1 MKGLINY
8 ILGFSLLIV
17 TISAYSQSYSSTNK
31 RAIKAFED
39 ALTLIDFNRD
49 LDRGMFTL
57 SKVLEMDPDFVEAN
71 RKVADVFYV
80 YMRDNVKAKKY
91 YERVVELAP
100 SEAKYVGAYLNLSK
114 LYFNESEY
122 GKSKVL
128 LEKITSFPYA
138 SQKVTKAAQLM
149 LRDVEYSFFAKENAY
164 EFEPVMLPRES
175 INMFQVQSNPVLTA
189 DQSELIYS
197 MRIVRGSQYDEN
209 IVISK
214 KQSDGTWG
222 KPDHISQNINTPMSS
237 EGAATIS
244 GDGKTLVF
252 TSCNK
257 KDGVG
262 GCDLYM
268 SSKSGDEWS
277 VPENLGAPVNTGGWE
292 SNPSISADGKT
303 LFFSSERVGGKGG
316 KDIWVTTYNE
326 GEWGVPENLGGV
338 INTKKN
344 EVTPF
349 IHADNSHLY
358 FASDGYMG
366 MGGYDVFYASK
377 YGDEWITPQN
387 IGYPINTPKN
397 EGAIYVTPDFKKG
410 YFEKYTS
417 KGIDSHSELY
427 EFDFPEEIR
436 SKHKSIYAKG
446 IVYDDVTKG
455 VLSAEVEL
463 IDLETGR
470 IAQRVSSDSING
482 NYLVVLTEG
491 HEYALHVKK
500 DGYFFHSLHF
510 DYRSG
515 EFDPLVLDVYLKPIT
530 KKEPIVLSN
539 IFFESG
545 KYDLKEKSFIELDRF
560 VELLKEHSGL
570 RLEISGHTD
579 NVGSESANKTL
590 SLNRA
595 KSVYAYL
602 LTKGLSSKRFTYKG
616 YGSIHS
622 IGDNSNEEGRAKN
635 RRIEFKLL

>member
-175 INMFQVQSNPVLTA
+175 INMFQIQSNPVLTA
-189 DQSELIYS
+189 DQSELIYTMS
-197 MRIVRGSQYDEN
+197 IVRGSQYDEN

-214 KQSDGTWG
+214 KQPDGTWG

-268 SSKSGDEWS
+268 SSKIGDEWS
-277 VPENLGAPVNTGGWE
+277 IPENLGTPVNTGGWE

-338 INTKKN
+338 INTKNN

-349 IHADNSHLY
+349 IHVDNSHLY

-366 MGGYDVFYASK
+366 MGGYDLFYASK

-410 YFEKYTS
+410 YFEKWTS
-417 KGIDSHSELY
+417 KGIDSHCELY

-436 SKHKSIYAKG
+436 SRHKSIYAKG

-595 KSVYAYL
+595 KAVYSYL

>member
-17 TISAYSQSYSSTNK
+17 TISANSQSYSSTNK
-31 RAIKAFED
+31 KAIKAFED
-39 ALTLIDFNRD
+39 AVTLIDFNRD

-71 RKVADVFYV
+71 KKVADVFYV

-100 SEAKYVGAYLNLSK
+100 SEAKYVGSYLNLSK
-114 LYFNESEY
+114 LYFSESEY
-122 GKSKVL
+122 GKSKEL

-138 SQKVTKAAQLM
+138 SQKVTESAQLM

-189 DQSELIYS
+189 DQTEFIYS

-214 KQSDGTWG
+214 KQPDGTWG
-222 KPDHISQNINTPMSS
+222 KPDHISQNINTPMTS

-268 SSKSGDEWS
+268 STKIGDEWS
-277 VPENLGAPVNTGGWE
+277 IPENLGAPVNTGGWE

-303 LFFSSERVGGKGG
+303 LFFSSERKGGKGG

-326 GEWGVPENLGGV
+326 GEWSVPENLGGV

-387 IGYPINTPKN
+387 IGYPINTPNN

-417 KGIDSHSELY
+417 KGIESHSELY
-427 EFDFPEEIR
+427 EFEFPEEIR

-446 IVYDDVTKG
+446 VVYDDVTKN
-455 VLSAEVEL
+455 VLGAEVEL
-463 IDLETGR
+463 IDLESGKTV
-470 IAQRVSSDSING
+470 QRVSSDSING
-482 NYLVVLTEG
+482 GYLVVLTEG

-530 KKEPIVLSN
+530 KKEPVVLSN

-545 KYDLKEKSFIELDRF
+545 KYELQDKSFIELDRF
-560 VELLKEHSGL
+560 VELLKEHPEL

-579 NVGSESANKTL
+579 NVGSESANKIL

-595 KSVYAYL
+595 KAVYNYL
-602 LTKGLSSKRFTYKG
+602 LSKGLSSKRFTSKG

-622 IGDNSNEEGRAKN
+622 IGDNNNEEGRAKN